1 MVMIWPWWLVP
12 KVNPQR
18 SKRLPRIRFKLRVL
32 KKMLKLM
39 QTLKE
44 LRCEGVEFKA
54 LEIMFCK
61 DILVHLRLHTFCK
74 ME

>member
-1 MVMIWPWWLVP
+1 MIRLWWLVP

-18 SKRLPRIRFKLRVL
+18 SKRLPRIRFKLRAL
-32 KKMLKLM
+32 KNMPKLM

-44 LRCEGVEFKA
+44 LRCEGVELNA
-54 LEIMFCK
+54 LELMFCK
-61 DILVHLRLHTFCK
+61 DILAHLRLRTFCK